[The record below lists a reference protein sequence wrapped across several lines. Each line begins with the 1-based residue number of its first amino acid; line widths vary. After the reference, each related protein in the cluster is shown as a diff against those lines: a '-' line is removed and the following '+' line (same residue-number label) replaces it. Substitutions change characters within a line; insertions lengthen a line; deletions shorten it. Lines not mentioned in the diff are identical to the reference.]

1 MPPEL
6 SSIFSYIWQTIRA
19 WWWLVLPF
27 LLWKPF
33 LYFWL
38 WWRVELYLK
47 KVKFIL
53 LEIKLPKESLKPIKA
68 MEEVFA
74 GFHAIHDVFVFRE
87 KWIEGQIQ
95 LSISCEIVS
104 LGGETHFY
112 IRTPEIYRNII
123 ESNIYSQYPEAEIS
137 LAEDYTRNV
146 PLSIP
151 NKDWDLWGCDFVN
164 SRKEDVYPIKTYP
177 KFETEKETEEEK
189 RVDPLAGLLDGM
201 ATIGPGEQIWL
212 QFITAPV
219 RDEIPWR
226 KKGRELADK
235 IARRKAI
242 TPKKPMIQEAAEI
255 LITGKTPE
263 AEAQKEIEII
273 PPEMKLTPGE
283 RDILVAVEEK
293 ISKFAFI
300 CNIRFFYLGKRD
312 VFFKPRGRFV
322 FGFFKEVSTENLG
335 GLKIWKDTMTKIK
348 STFFWFLDERR
359 LYIRKRRLFRFYK
372 ERLSPLFPRSG
383 GTYVL
388 NTAELA
394 TLYHFPSRAVA
405 PAPGVL
411 RAEAK
416 RGEAPPEIPLE

>member
-1 MPPEL
+1 MPSEFSL
-6 SSIFSYIWQTIRA
+6 IFNYIWEIIRT
-19 WWWLVLPF
+19 WWWVVIPF
-27 LLWKPF
+27 ILWQPAV
-33 LYFWL
+33 YFWL
-38 WWRVELYLK
+38 WWREELFLGK
-47 KVKFIL
+47 QNFIL
-53 LEIKLPKESLKPIKA
+53 LEIKLPKETLKPIKA

-87 KWIEGQIQ
+87 KWIEGLIQ

-137 LAEDYTRNV
+137 LAKDYTRNV
-146 PLSIP
+146 PQNIP
-151 NKDWDLWGCDFVN
+151 NKDWDVWGCDFIN
-164 SRKEDVYPIKTYP
+164 SQEDVYPIKTYP
-177 KFETEKETEEEK
+177 KFETEREAEEEK

-212 QFITAPV
+212 QFIATPV

-226 KKGRELADK
+226 KRGRELADK
-235 IARRKAI
+235 IARRKAV
-242 TPKKPMIQEAAEI
+242 TPLKPMAQEAAEI
-255 LITGKTPE
+255 LITGKTPGE
-263 AEAQKEIEII
+263 EVPEEKEII

-283 RDILVAVEEK
+283 REILAAVEEK

-300 CNIRFFYLGKRD
+300 CNVRFFYIGKRD

-335 GLKIWKDTMTKIK
+335 GLKIWKDTMTKVK
-348 STFFWFLDERR
+348 SASLWFLDERR
-359 LYIRKRRLFRFYK
+359 LYLRKRKLLRLYRG
-372 ERLSPLFPRSG
+372 RLTPLFPREG

-394 TLYHFPSRAVA
+394 TLYHFPSRIVA

>member
-1 MPPEL
+1 MSSEL
-6 SSIFSYIWQTIRA
+6 SLFFSYIWQIIRA
-19 WWWLVLPF
+19 WWWLALPF

-38 WWRVELYLK
+38 WWRAENFLGK
-47 KVKFIL
+47 IKFIL

-87 KWIEGQIQ
+87 KWIEGLIQ

-112 IRTPEIYRNII
+112 IRTPEVFRNII

-137 LAEDYTRNV
+137 LAEDYTKNV
-146 PLSIP
+146 PRNIP
-151 NKDWDLWGCDFVN
+151 NKDWDIWGCDFIN
-164 SRKEDVYPIKTYP
+164 SQEDVYPIKTYP
-177 KFETEKETEEEK
+177 KFETERESEEEK

-201 ATIGPGEQIWL
+201 ATIGPGEQVWL
-212 QFITAPV
+212 QFIATPV

-226 KKGRELADK
+226 KRGRELADK
-235 IARRKAI
+235 IARRKVVA
-242 TPKKPMIQEAAEI
+242 PQKPMIQEAAEI
-255 LITGKTPE
+255 LITGKTPGVE
-263 AEAQKEIEII
+263 VPEEREII

-283 RDILVAVEEK
+283 REILTAVEEK

-300 CNIRFFYLGKRD
+300 CNVRFFYLGKRD

-335 GLKIWKDTMTKIK
+335 GLKIWKRTMTKVK
-348 STFFWFLDERR
+348 SASLWFLDERR
-359 LYIRKRRLFRFYK
+359 LYLRKRKLLRLYR
-372 ERLSPLFPRSG
+372 ERLTPLFPREG

-394 TLYHFPSRAVA
+394 TLYHFPSRVVA

-416 RGEAPPEIPLE
+416 RGEAPPEIPTE